1 MAGRTLVIGSGGAG
15 QNTVSRIP
23 TTLDI
28 PVITINAGD
37 HGSTISMAD
46 GSVQGCR
53 GDQDLGWALAFDY
66 KGEIC
71 RAVSG
76 YSNVIVTAGL
86 GGGTGSG
93 TIPIIEECAKAFGAK
108 MISVVSIP
116 MPFEESRRE
125 TAMKQMKHVI
135 KISDRTILFD
145 IGKMPSRGGGSLP
158 INRAI
163 SMADEMMKEA
173 IVRIHDMLD
182 GPFFSTLSEKVYT
195 IAYRS
200 SNDPVAAVM
209 SAMEEYLFDA
219 DPSYGKIIATSDAVI
234 KKDEADE
241 ISERICDQ
249 TGILPEVL
257 SGRSEGEEHGI
268 LLFIPI
274 SYRSLLSSKHR
285 RISP

>member
-15 QNTVSRIP
+15 QNTVSKIP
-23 TTLDI
+23 EDLGT
-28 PVITINAGD
+28 PVVTINTGD

-46 GSVQGCR
+46 GSVDGCR
-53 GDQDLGWALAFDY
+53 GDHDLGWALAYDY
-66 KGEIC
+66 KEDILK
-71 RAVSG
+71 AVSG
-76 YSNVIVTAGL
+76 YKNVIVTAGL

-93 TIPIIEECAKAFGAK
+93 TIPVIEECVRETKGK

-116 MPFEESRRE
+116 MPFEARRRE
-125 TAMKQMKHVI
+125 TALKQMKKVI
-135 KISDRTILFD
+135 QISDRTILFD

-158 INRAI
+158 ISKAV
-163 SMADEMMKEA
+163 SLADEMMKEA
-173 IVRIHDMLD
+173 VVRIHDMLE

-200 SNDPVAAVM
+200 SSDPVDAVV
-209 SAMEEYLFDA
+209 SAMDEYLFDA
-219 DPSYGKIIATSDAVI
+219 DPRYGKIIATSDSEIGKA
-234 KKDEADE
+234 DSEA
-241 ISERICDQ
+241 ITKAIGNA
-249 TGILPEVL
+249 TGILPEIVP
-257 SGRSEGEEHGI
+257 GRGKEGHGI

>member
-23 TTLDI
+23 PELRI
-28 PVITINAGD
+28 PVVTINTGD

-46 GSVQGCR
+46 GNVDGCR
-53 GDQDLGWALAFDY
+53 GDQDLGWALAYDY
-66 KGEIC
+66 KDDIC

-76 YSNVIVTAGL
+76 YSNIIVTAGL

-93 TIPIIEECAKAFGAK
+93 TIPIIEECARRTNAK

-116 MPFEESRRE
+116 MPFETLRRE
-125 TAMKQMKHVI
+125 TALKQMR
-135 KISDRTILFD
+135 KIIQLSDRTILFD
-145 IGKMPSRGGGSLP
+145 IGKVPSRGGGSLP
-158 INRAI
+158 ISEAV

-173 IVRIHDMLD
+173 IVRISGMLD

-195 IAYRS
+195 IAYRA
-200 SNDPVAAVM
+200 SNDPVKAAE
-209 SAMEEYLFDA
+209 SAMGEYLFDA
-219 DPSYGKIIATSDAVI
+219 DPNYGKMIATSDAEMGRA
-234 KKDEADE
+234 DMEA
-241 ISERICDQ
+241 ISEMIGNR
-249 TGILPEVL
+249 TGIIPEIVTGK
-257 SGRSEGEEHGI
+257 GREEHGI

-274 SYRSLLSSKHR
+274 SYRSLLSSRHR